1 MRTQWKVNN
10 TTNDFFVAIS
20 IISII
25 LSIMSINNAILCNEN
40 GEMTIPKWK
49 MYKMRCPP
57 SCEFL
62 HHSLWRLSEIIYRI
76 GLLSLIWT
84 VCDGYIFLSII
95 GYELILLT
103 IMTILEIT
111 GSIHNYS
118 IFDILL
124 RLQTLIILPS
134 SLIYQYEVSDDPNF
148 KGTMTYLCCLS
159 PDDCPC
165 CNIDDDEND
174 NLGSS
179 VELRVRDGRN
189 YNYRHHS
196 IGSMILSWFI
206 KPIISV
212 CDCDCW
218 FNSILCICC
227 CYGLCV
233 RATTIEIYDACCC
246 FLFYNYNYNDRK
258 NETRKCLVA
267 NCSSAEY
274 NYKGK
279 FHYFIP
285 SARLGISF
293 VEWIFLILYGL
304 FGDDD
309 GNRFVYLINV
319 NYGLVVFIISLN
331 MYIIYVR
338 YMDLFPKFGLPKGVS
353 SSSEKGLAFNG
364 ELEELQ
370 LRRLGKNDNI
380 KKDNNGLE
388 ILMFALSNE
397 QYHVVEW
404 LAKEMKIDWKAEIE
418 RCNDLLLVIGEDIT
432 NPVIRE
438 LLYFKVARHRLGIQ
452 YWSDEEIPRPK
463 EINYDRRVNH
473 KLLMLGIG
481 NAGKSTFLKQFVVIH
496 KGELEKDEIVHG
508 VRYIHDAA
516 IVQMKAILN
525 FCLEELKYSLETV
538 SIQPAEELD
547 DLAPDASK
555 EDIGRLIEILW
566 NDPAI
571 KKAFENRRNLGI
583 VDSCPHFFDDCKR
596 IFSDDY
602 IPTEQDIL
610 LARIPTTGIRVI
622 EFEVKGNRFSVFDT
636 GGERSERLKWIDCFD
651 SVHAVLYIASLID
664 YDQYLYEENEKNAM
678 YESIECFE
686 CVVRSKYFRQ
696 SAIILLLNKSDLF
709 KIKIEKK
716 PLTVCFAEYKDENV
730 FDAAIEFI
738 KMKYKEKVPDKDRR
752 GCYVHVTCAVD
763 RYNVTKVFDDIQHGV
778 LMRQLLRSNVV

>member
-1 MRTQWKVNN
+1 M
-10 TTNDFFVAIS
+10 
-20 IISII
+20 
-25 LSIMSINNAILCNEN
+25 
-40 GEMTIPKWK
+40 
-49 MYKMRCPP
+49 
-57 SCEFL
+57 
-62 HHSLWRLSEIIYRI
+62 
-76 GLLSLIWT
+76 
-84 VCDGYIFLSII
+84 
-95 GYELILLT
+95 
-103 IMTILEIT
+103 
-111 GSIHNYS
+111 
-118 IFDILL
+118 
-124 RLQTLIILPS
+124 
-134 SLIYQYEVSDDPNF
+134 
-148 KGTMTYLCCLS
+148 
-159 PDDCPC
+159 
-165 CNIDDDEND
+165 
-174 NLGSS
+174 
-179 VELRVRDGRN
+179 
-189 YNYRHHS
+189 
-196 IGSMILSWFI
+196 
-206 KPIISV
+206 
-212 CDCDCW
+212 
-218 FNSILCICC
+218 
-227 CYGLCV
+227 
-233 RATTIEIYDACCC
+233 
-246 FLFYNYNYNDRK
+246 
-258 NETRKCLVA
+258 
-267 NCSSAEY
+267 
-274 NYKGK
+274 
-279 FHYFIP
+279 
-285 SARLGISF
+285 
-293 VEWIFLILYGL
+293 

-636 GGERSERLKWIDCFD
+636 GGERSERLK
-651 SVHAVLYIASLID
+651 L
-664 YDQYLYEENEKNAM
+664 
-678 YESIECFE
+678 
-686 CVVRSKYFRQ
+686 
-696 SAIILLLNKSDLF
+696 AI
-709 KIKIEKK
+709 
-716 PLTVCFAEYKDENV
+716 
-730 FDAAIEFI
+730 
-738 KMKYKEKVPDKDRR
+738 
-752 GCYVHVTCAVD
+752 
-763 RYNVTKVFDDIQHGV
+763 
-778 LMRQLLRSNVV
+778 